1 VRKQRKELGLSQ
13 MDLADA
19 SELHFTY
26 ISQVERGT
34 TNVSIENL
42 ARLARGLRMDLG
54 DLTEG
59 LQRRRGRI
67 G

>member
-1 VRKQRKELGLSQ
+1 